1 MTTYQ
6 NLTQHKLDESSDFW
20 TGFLPAQLQMNPF
33 EFEKLWSLHP
43 EDFHEIKIH
52 GRLVKTP
59 RWQ

>member
-1 MTTYQ
+1 MYQ
-6 NLTQHKLDESSDFW
+6 NLTQHKLDESNVFW
-20 TGFLPAQLQMNPF
+20 TGFLPAQLQMNSY

-52 GRLVKTP
+52 GRSVKTP